1 MKLRKLVY
9 IIYIILSICGAVAAD
24 ETSIALPNEISLKA
38 DGYEFNSDMTQ
49 MTAEGNVRV
58 ARGNDIITADKVDAN
73 LMSGDITASGNV
85 TIIHGGDNMTTDKVN
100 ANLISGDI
108 AASGNVKFKSPDRS
122 LQGQSFTYNYN
133 TQNGTAFNISGQAG
147 PFYFKGTELK
157 TETGQLT
164 MKKSTFTAC
173 DRVKPHYR
181 LIADEIILRP
191 GISLV
196 AKNVSIYIRSMKLF
210 TVPRFKKDFLK
221 DRSSLM
227 SLPKV
232 GYDESGFSIGYKFD
246 LNHGPET
253 DSSIEIMLSSKFG
266 IHGGLSYDRING
278 HPYFAR
284 LTVRE
289 LVQENAPRNTVV
301 SRLPEVGIR
310 LNSDVELNEKPVSR
324 EPLSLGYQLLDPDAR
339 LSGRKHL
346 NVVSE
351 LSMGRYVEKPDTNI
365 DTLRADA
372 RVILSYDPLKRG
384 SQIVF
389 SPAVFARY
397 SIYKDHGSYGVGGLK
412 LTAGKKIGSES
423 YLSAAYIT
431 YSTTGQTPFNF
442 DKIRV
447 KEELVGTLHTNIYGT
462 KIFLTEIYD
471 IKRSSIFDT
480 ILVVSRKLHC
490 IESSVTWSGRYRAL
504 SFDVKLAGF

>member
-1 MKLRKLVY
+1 MKKLLFT
-9 IIYIILSICGAVAAD
+9 IYITILISGAVAAD
-24 ETSIALPNEISLKA
+24 ENSITLPNEISLKA
-38 DGYEFNSDMTQ
+38 DGYEFNSDMTS

-58 ARGNDIITADKVDAN
+58 TRGNDIITADKVDAD
-73 LMSGDITASGNV
+73 LMSGDIAASGNV
-85 TIIHGGDNMTTDKVN
+85 TVIHGSDNMTTDKVN
-100 ANLISGDI
+100 ANLISGDV
-108 AASGNVKFKSPDRS
+108 AASGNVNFKSADRS

-133 TQNGTAFNISGQAG
+133 TENGTASNVSGQAG
-147 PFYFKGTELK
+147 PFYFKGIEIK
-157 TETGQLT
+157 TETGLLS

-181 LIADEIILRP
+181 LTADEIILRP

-196 AKNVSIYIRSMKLF
+196 AKNVSIYIKSMKLF
-210 TVPRFKKDFLK
+210 TVPRYKKDFLK

-232 GYDESGFSIGYKFD
+232 GYDASGYSIGYKFD
-246 LNHGPET
+246 LNQGPQT

-278 HPYFAR
+278 DPYFAR

-310 LNSDVELNEKPVSR
+310 LNSDVELNKKPVSR
-324 EPLSLGYQLLDPDAR
+324 EPLTFGYQLLDPDAR

-346 NVVSE
+346 NAVSE
-351 LSMGRYVEKPDTNI
+351 LSLGRYIEKPDTNI

-372 RVILSYDPLKRG
+372 RAIISYDPLKRG

-389 SPAVFARY
+389 SPALFARY
-397 SIYKDHGSYGVGGLK
+397 SAYKNHGSYGVGGLK
-412 LTAGKKIGSES
+412 LTAGKRIGSES
-423 YLSAAYIT
+423 YLSVAYIT
-431 YSTTGQTPFNF
+431 YSTTGETPFNF
-442 DKIRV
+442 DKILV
-447 KEELVGTLHTNIYGT
+447 KEELVGTLHTNISGT

-471 IKRSSIFDT
+471 VRRNSIFDT
-480 ILVVSRKLHC
+480 ILVVSRTFHC
-490 IESSVTWSGRYRAL
+490 IESSVTWQGKYRAI
-504 SFDVKLAGF
+504 SFGVKLSGF